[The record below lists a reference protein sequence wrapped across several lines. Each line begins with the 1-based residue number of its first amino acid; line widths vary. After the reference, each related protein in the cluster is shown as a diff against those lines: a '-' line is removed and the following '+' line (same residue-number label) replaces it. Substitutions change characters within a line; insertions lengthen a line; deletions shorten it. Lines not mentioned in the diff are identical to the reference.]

1 MKSTAVSAAPQQKR
15 HRSCLEW
22 YLKVL
27 RNYVGFSGR
36 ARRTEFWMFTLF
48 NMVAS
53 IITQL
58 IDRIFGW
65 EDWSAYAGPVTT
77 LYFLAVFLPSLAVAV
92 RRLHD
97 TNRSGWWLLLG
108 LVPLVG
114 FIVLIVFY
122 AQAGN
127 SGANKYGA
135 DPRTPR
141 ATRAPGRV
149 PTVCARPCRMP
160 LGSLSPSSIRV
171 HGVRPRR

>member
-1 MKSTAVSAAPQQKR
+1 M
-15 HRSCLEW
+15 EW

-97 TNRSGWWLLLG
+97 TNRSGWWILIG
-108 LVPLVG
+108 LIPLVG
-114 FIVLIVFY
+114 FIILIVWFCTD
-122 AQAGN
+122 
-127 SGANKYGA
+127 S
-135 DPRTPR
+135 
-141 ATRAPGRV
+141 APGDNNYG
-149 PTVCARPCRMP
+149 PYPKA
-160 LGSLSPSSIRV
+160 PSYI
-171 HGVRPRR
+171 